1 MRPLALFVA
10 FFSLPVHAAPL
21 EVATDIPP
29 VAALVADVQGGRG
42 TVTAVAPSDAD
53 VHHLSL
59 RPSQARA
66 LAQADVAVWI
76 GPGVTGWFGSAMNS
90 LAPDTPALSLLPGAP
105 VRLPLRGG
113 DGTDPHVWMAPENA
127 IAALDQIAEA
137 LSAADRDGAAHYR
150 AQAKAAAEAIR
161 AAAAAVP
168 RAEGARYVAAHDS
181 LQYAEALSG
190 LTFVGSIT
198 DGHNHSPG
206 AAHLH
211 ELETALED
219 GGADCLFVEPGET
232 TKLVRQVAEKG
243 GPAGHRGQHPATGRQ
258 LRRLPV
264 GAARA
269 TGRLRPVG
277 RAQGRGAS
285 RSRPALPR
293 PARARPCRWQA
304 RPPRTPAA
312 CAGPAALRG

>member
-1 MRPLALFVA
+1 MPSPRWTRSPKPFRRRTGT
-10 FFSLPVHAAPL
+10 AP
-21 EVATDIPP
+21 
-29 VAALVADVQGGRG
+29 
-42 TVTAVAPSDAD
+42 
-53 VHHLSL
+53 
-59 RPSQARA
+59 
-66 LAQADVAVWI
+66 
-76 GPGVTGWFGSAMNS
+76 
-90 LAPDTPALSLLPGAP
+90 
-105 VRLPLRGG
+105 
-113 DGTDPHVWMAPENA
+113 
-127 IAALDQIAEA
+127 
-137 LSAADRDGAAHYR
+137 AHYR

-243 GPAGHRGQHPATGRQ
+243 G
-258 LRRLPV
+258 LPV
-264 GAARA
+264 IEVSILQQADSFAAY
-269 TGRLRPVG
+269 L
-277 RAQGRGAS
+277 S
-285 RSRPALPR
+285 ALHG
-293 PARARPCRWQA
+293 QL
-304 RPPRTPAA
+304 AA
-312 CAGPAALRG
+312 CAR